1 MERKS
6 KIQIRHTALQELI
19 TSHPIEDQQT
29 LVQLMKERYGIDTS
43 QAIISRDLRTL
54 GVIKRSIKNK
64 LIYDLTTIDASKEI
78 LRLAVSNVV
87 HNEALII
94 INTLP
99 ALAAFVG
106 DYLDM
111 HEDTDILGVLAG
123 ENTVF
128 VTPTRIADI
137 TIVYAKIC
145 KLLYVQPPKG
155 SYESQEKE

>member
-6 KIQIRHTALQELI
+6 KIQIRRTALKELI
-19 TSHPIEDQQT
+19 TSHQIEDQQT
-29 LVQLMKERYGIDTS
+29 LVELMKERYGIDTS

-78 LRLAVSNVV
+78 LRLAVSNVT

-111 HEDTDILGVLAG
+111 HEDADILGVLAG

-145 KLLYVQPPKG
+145 KLLYVQPQKG
-155 SYESQEKE
+155 SHDPQEKK